1 MRIFL
6 DTNVLVSAYRARGLC
21 ADLVELILT
30 APDCEL
36 ITGEVNLGELK
47 RILRSRFKVSKGVIE
62 TVERELREQTIIPK
76 PSHPSELPIRDPDDR
91 WVLAS
96 AIEGKAHLLVT
107 GDKDLLDIADRVAIP
122 IVTPRQCQERLRS
135 KPRQKTK

>member
-1 MRIFL
+1 VRIFL

-30 APDCEL
+30 APDYEL
-36 ITGEVNLGELK
+36 ITVNLGELK

-76 PSHPSELPIRDPDDR
+76 PSHPSKLPIRDPDDR

-107 GDKDLLDIADRVAIP
+107 GDKDPLDIADRVAIP
-122 IVTPRQCQERLRS
+122 IVTPRQRQERLRS